1 MPGAL
6 RAASPTSSG
15 AASRSTWAAPSP
27 PAGGERQCLALAR
40 ALLRKPSLLILDEA
54 TSALDSK
61 NEKRIKSAIEEL
73 YGRAT
78 ILIIAYRLST
88 IQGADTIH
96 VLEKG
101 SLVESG
107 SWSELVAR
115 ENGRFNAFEIIYLT
129 PG

>member
-1 MPGAL
+1 M
-6 RAASPTSSG
+6 
-15 AASRSTWAAPSP
+15 
-27 PAGGERQCLALAR
+27 AR